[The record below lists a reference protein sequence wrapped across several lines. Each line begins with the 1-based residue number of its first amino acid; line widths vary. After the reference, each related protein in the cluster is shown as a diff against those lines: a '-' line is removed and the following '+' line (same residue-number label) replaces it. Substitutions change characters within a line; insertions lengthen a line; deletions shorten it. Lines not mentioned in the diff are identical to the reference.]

1 MESDGEIEGY
11 CQGNGME
18 TSSNGCEKEDCM
30 LKGGDVSILQYGSP
44 VDILRL
50 GEQGA
55 EGIEGCDGDIEERG
69 KYHV

>member
-1 MESDGEIEGY
+1 
-11 CQGNGME
+11 
-18 TSSNGCEKEDCM
+18 M

-44 VDILRL
+44 VYILRL